1 MDRIFNVL
9 PWMKDVI
16 EFLADYPWMKDLI
29 RIVTYFLVAWVFQRF
44 SRIMIKPFL
53 NIMRLKPGYK
63 MNPERKQTLE
73 SLLSSGFTG
82 IAYLIAL
89 LASIGLFVDVS
100 TLAWTVGLFSAAF
113 GLGARPIIS
122 DILTGIGFIF
132 EDTFSVGEKVE
143 VLDIEGV
150 IEEINLRTTL
160 IRAPSGEL
168 YVIPNGEIR
177 TIRNFSRG
185 RFSMARVYIKINA
198 VDLSAVLNLLEKIKD
213 EAVLML
219 PNMLE
224 TWQVLSEEGS
234 IGQHTQLTLLVK
246 TRYGRA
252 AELQPRLLSFLHE
265 KFSEND
271 IHLMD

>member
-1 MDRIFNVL
+1 MNTIFNNI
-9 PWMKDVI
+9 PWLKDVV
-16 EFLADYPWMKDLI
+16 EFLAEYPWMKDLI
-29 RIVTYFLVAWVFQRF
+29 RIIIYFFIAWLLQQF
-44 SRIMIKPFL
+44 SRFMIKPFL
-53 NIMRLKPGYK
+53 TIMRFRPGYK
-63 MNPERKQTLE
+63 LNPERKQTLE

-143 VLDIEGV
+143 VLEIEGV

-185 RFSMARVYIKINA
+185 RFSVVRIHIKINA
-198 VDLSAVLNLLEKIKD
+198 VDLTAVLNLLEKIKD

-224 TWQVLSEEGS
+224 TWQVLSEEGN

-265 KFSEND
+265 KFLENE

>member
-1 MDRIFNVL
+1 METLFQNL
-9 PWMKDVI
+9 PWLKTAF
-16 EFLADYPWMKDLI
+16 EFLSDYPWMKDLI
-29 RIVTYFLVAWVFQRF
+29 RILVYFLVAWFFQRF
-44 SRIMIKPFL
+44 SRFLIKPL
-53 NIMRLKPGYK
+53 LSIMRMKPGSG

-73 SLLSSGFTG
+73 SLLSSGVTG

-143 VLDIEGV
+143 VLEIEGV

-168 YVIPNGEIR
+168 FVIPNGEIR

-198 VDLSAVLNLLEKIKD
+198 VDLGAVLDLLETMED

-224 TWQVLSEEGS
+224 PWKVLSEMGS
-234 IGQHTQLTLLVK
+234 LGQHTQLTLLVK

-265 KFSEND
+265 KFSEHAIPLID
-271 IHLMD
+271 